1 VKNSSVVPREVGRN
15 EYPALPREPAR
26 GTPGVVNIVIR
37 LPYGRRIQRQF
48 LATDPI
54 QVFPFL
60 GGVCFHGRVFLLSC
74 IICVLISSFYMVEY
88 CRYFGLSLPLKFQKT
103 KNLCSSLLHGD

>member
-1 VKNSSVVPREVGRN
+1 MDHVEGSVDTQKLIEILHPYTAKEPLKYLEDSENPASVVPREFGRN
-15 EYPALPREPAR
+15 EYPSLPRDPAR
-26 GTPGVVNIVIR
+26 GTPRVVNIVIR

-60 GGVCFHGRVFLLSC
+60 TYFSMVWCFCYLALFVC
-74 IICVLISSFYMVEY
+74 
-88 CRYFGLSLPLKFQKT
+88 
-103 KNLCSSLLHGD
+103 